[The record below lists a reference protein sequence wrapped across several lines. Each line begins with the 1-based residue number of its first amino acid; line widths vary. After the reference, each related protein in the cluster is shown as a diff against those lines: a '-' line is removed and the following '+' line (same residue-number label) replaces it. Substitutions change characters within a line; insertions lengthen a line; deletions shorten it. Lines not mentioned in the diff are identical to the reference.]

1 MKHGG
6 KKRELKYVKDET
18 ETEIK
23 RELERKRYRATDSSY
38 RDLKDRRKEKKEK
51 TPRERHKGR
60 CIKRKIE
67 RGI

>member
-38 RDLKDRRKEKKEK
+38 RDLKDRRKEKKDK
-51 TPRERHKGR
+51 NTKREL
-60 CIKRKIE
+60 
-67 RGI
+67 

>member
-23 RELERKRYRATDSSY
+23 REVERKRYRATDSSY
-38 RDLKDRRKEKKEK
+38 RDLKDRRKEKKDK
-51 TPRERHKGR
+51 NTKRELCR
-60 CIKRKIE
+60 
-67 RGI
+67 